1 MSAVPDSDGYHTRT
15 QPIEL
20 KGSLWM
26 SVGDRSFG
34 GHGRVALLALVAEL
48 GSITRAAKAMKMS
61 YKAAWDAIDQMNS
74 LVGESLVERTTGG
87 KGGGS
92 TRLTGRGRQIIT
104 NFRLIEQEHRR
115 FIQQLGSQAQGLVE
129 DLILIRRLTMKTSA
143 RNQFHGT
150 VTAIKPGAVNDEID
164 IEISGGE
171 RLVATITSESTKNLE
186 LTIGAEVFAL
196 IKAPSVMLMTPD
208 AGLRV
213 SARNQLAGKVSRIR
227 PGAVNSEVVIE
238 LPGGLGVT
246 AIVTN
251 ESVANLGLEV
261 GVAAIA
267 VFKASSVI
275 IGIPA

>member
-1 MSAVPDSDGYHTRT
+1 MDGT
-15 QPIEL
+15 QTIEL
-20 KGSLWM
+20 KGNLWM

-48 GSITRAAKAMKMS
+48 GSITKAAKAMKMS

-74 LVGESLVERTTGG
+74 LVGECLVERTTGG

-92 TRLTGRGRQIIT
+92 TRLTERGQQLIA
-104 NFRLIEQEHRR
+104 NFRLIEEEHKR
-115 FIQQLGSQAQGLVE
+115 FVQQLSLQSQGLVE
-129 DLILIRRLTMKTSA
+129 DLILIRRLSMKTSA

-150 VTAIKPGAVNDEID
+150 VTAIKPGVVNDEID
-164 IEISGGE
+164 IEIPGGE

-186 LTIGAEVFAL
+186 LTVGAEVYAL
-196 IKAPSVMLMTPD
+196 VKAPSVMVMAPD
-208 AGLRV
+208 ARLRL
-213 SARNQLAGKVSRIR
+213 SARNQFAGKVSRLH

-238 LPGGLGVT
+238 LPGGLGIT